1 MEIMSN
7 LIKDLRS
14 TKYYFVFRPIR
25 PSLANLVRLITEKV
39 GHVGSRNKWASENS
53 LVVGPTKPGPVN

>member
-7 LIKDLRS
+7 LIKDLR

-39 GHVGSRNKWASENS
+39 GHVGSRNK
-53 LVVGPTKPGPVN
+53 VNGHPKAV

>member
-25 PSLANLVRLITEKV
+25 PSLANLVLRRLGTLDQE
-39 GHVGSRNKWASENS
+39 
-53 LVVGPTKPGPVN
+53 TKSMGI